1 MKMTIPSV
9 SVYAIDQHN
18 FRSLWSRSHGS
29 QHSSSKVVR
38 LFGAFVLLVLS
49 SSVAFAQ
56 YGGGPAYSGPAKL
69 TIKSGVLGEDR
80 TILVRTPAGYETN
93 KLAYPVLYMTDG
105 DAHIAHTGS
114 TIEFLARNGR
124 MSEMIV
130 VGITNTDRTRDLTPT
145 KATGANAAQFPTAG
159 GADNFLKFIET
170 EVIPEIEKRYRVQP
184 YRVLAGHSFGGLFTV
199 HALITRPELFNSYVA
214 VSPSLQW
221 SDDATLKRAEEFF
234 KTRKEL
240 RATLFTSLGNE
251 PGAISKGF
259 EQFKQIL
266 AKNQIK
272 GFESEVQQMTDE
284 DHGSVVLRSHYS
296 GLRKVYDGW
305 QMPRDPAT
313 GAVTGGLKAAD
324 EHYKWLSQKFGYS
337 IPTPENLIN
346 QIGYQFLLGSNPE
359 PDTAIATFKSNVER
373 YPNSANVYDSLAE
386 AYERGGQLE
395 LATPLYEKAQALGQQ
410 NHDPNAAIYSANF
423 ARTSEKMKQAGAAK
437 QAGTVKPAEV
447 AKPTE
452 AAKQAEAPKKGQ

>member
-1 MKMTIPSV
+1 MTIPSALNCAPV
-9 SVYAIDQHN
+9 TEKLY
-18 FRSLWSRSHGS
+18 FRSNHSNGS
-29 QHSSSKVVR
+29 TTNRRLRVAISLLGTLVVLALVSSSA
-38 LFGAFVLLVLS
+38 L
-49 SSVAFAQ
+49 AQ
-56 YGGGPAYSGPAKL
+56 YGGPAKL
-69 TIKSGVLGEDR
+69 TIKSSVLGEDR
-80 TILVRTPAGYETN
+80 TILVRTPPGYETN

-105 DAHIAHTGS
+105 DAHIGHTGS

-124 MSEMIV
+124 MSEMIL

-145 KATGANAAQFPTAG
+145 KATGPNAAQFPTAG

-170 EVIPEIEKRYRVQP
+170 EVFPQIEKSYRVQP
-184 YRVLAGHSFGGLFTV
+184 YRVLAGHSLGGLFVV

-251 PGAISKGF
+251 PGDIGKAFDAFKQVLAKSQVKGF
-259 EQFKQIL
+259 EWE
-266 AKNQIK
+266 A
-272 GFESEVQQMTDE
+272 QQMTDE
-284 DHGSVVLRSHYS
+284 DHGSVVLRSHYF

-313 GAVTGGLKAAD
+313 GTVVGGLKAAD
-324 EHYKWLSQKFGYS
+324 EHYKWLSEKFGYS

-346 QIGYQFLLGSNPE
+346 LIGYQFLGQADF
-359 PDTAIATFKSNVER
+359 DTAIATFKTNVER

-386 AYERGGQLE
+386 AYEKHDQLD
-395 LATPLYEKAQALGQQ
+395 LAAPLYEKAHSLGQQ
-410 NHDPNAAIYSANF
+410 NKDPNAAIYTANF
-423 ARTSEKMKQAGAAK
+423 KRASDKLKQAAAAK
-437 QAGTVKPAEV
+437 QTDA
-447 AKPTE
+447 AKQTE
-452 AAKQAEAPKKGQ
+452 AAKKNQ